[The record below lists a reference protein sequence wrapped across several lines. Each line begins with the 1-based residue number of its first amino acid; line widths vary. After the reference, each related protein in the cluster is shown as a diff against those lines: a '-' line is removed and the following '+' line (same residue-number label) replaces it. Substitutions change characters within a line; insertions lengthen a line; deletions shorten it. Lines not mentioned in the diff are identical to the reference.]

1 MGEGDD
7 EGLRRRCISPRADAI
22 LSASRLD
29 EHVSHRCP
37 LVTPTGHQ
45 PVEALRD
52 GELRED
58 VDVIASEPSCN
69 RVKLKTELPSC

>member
-1 MGEGDD
+1 MNAT
-7 EGLRRRCISPRADAI
+7 SPREDTI

-29 EHVSHRCP
+29 KHVPHRFP

-52 GELRED
+52 GELREY
-58 VDVIASEPSCN
+58 VDVIASPPVIALN
-69 RVKLKTELPSC
+69 